1 MEAVKS
7 KALRKPPP
15 PPPRRH
21 QGSSSE
27 TPAQFQVST
36 STRSCEESSLDSGIS
51 TSSSLSSLPSTAS
64 LEITVNDQ
72 DTSDYSRN
80 FNSTALD
87 EDSPLLRE
95 ISLALTNSSLTSV
108 LSLPPELT
116 VNDEESAL
124 EPISTSLTIP
134 RKAAPK
140 PPVRRDSIRS
150 DDVPKRN
157 RISSKYNLEERFS
170 TKFHP
175 VESFPPPSPLSNCQ
189 KTYPTKELFG
199 EQTED
204 KEELNGTS
212 KQELEVN
219 SKSRRS
225 DSVFSKM
232 FSLKTNSACRRAS
245 VSPKPNVTLAR

>member
-7 KALRKPPP
+7 KTLRKPPP

-27 TPAQFQVST
+27 TPAQFHVST
-36 STRSCEESSLDSGIS
+36 SARSCEESSLDSGIS

-80 FNSTALD
+80 FNSTAVE
-87 EDSPLLRE
+87 EDSPLLGE

-150 DDVPKRN
+150 DAPKRN

-212 KQELEVN
+212 KQELEGN

-232 FSLKTNSACRRAS
+232 FSLKTNSASKRAS